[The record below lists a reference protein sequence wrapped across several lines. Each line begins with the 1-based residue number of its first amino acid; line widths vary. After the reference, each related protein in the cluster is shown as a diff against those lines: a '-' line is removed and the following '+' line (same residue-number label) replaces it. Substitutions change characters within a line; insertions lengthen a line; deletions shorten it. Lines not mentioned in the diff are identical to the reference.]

1 MGKKSRK
8 KRERK
13 IVANMANPAAFL
25 QAFLGSAGLQVGSG
39 KAFHEG
45 LDAVRNLFRRY
56 RRLDIALALCISDLW
71 PTNVASPVK
80 HIFAWAVLLD
90 LEPSGPDGLP
100 IDSYTDFTTFA
111 RALYAAWP
119 EFPMLEDFTP
129 EADWGQI
136 RVRLGERFVPMFY
149 GSCIERT
156 PDFVEAFRISY
167 AHLPEALAHM
177 DLAVAVQSH
186 IIGAMP
192 SLGAALVAES
202 RRGELEVPSED
213 FWDVSRAL
221 LLTVGAQ
228 VADWRS
234 QAGHALETAI
244 GTYKAPLAGNS
255 FGEAATQGTA
265 LPFLAVVE
273 GKDWIPVSVRSGPG
287 TVIEHW
293 ARRQISDV
301 SFETHRRLAQFIVE
315 RFQGSLMGPLTPVA
329 GETAVDELPV
339 SCVISAES
347 GVYLVCAA
355 DQASYPQRA
364 KASKKVYRELR
375 KGTPIHFLF
384 PNGRPVMLSNG
395 SGRGPGADDIHILI
409 VLTQSGTTMGIIDV
423 PEMPTR
429 VMSLADFIT
438 IFDSL
443 ENLSEFQRYW
453 KFVDEQMGQL
463 SPFSTGPAD
472 LFASFRDAHGVL
484 VEGATKPDWIGL
496 DPHWGTSWR
505 FRELANFWALAPRIF
520 PDGSPG
526 WTAREGTLG
535 VVALASRHHRAF
547 AYSTTVG
554 TCTVQSM
561 IVITKELKIEDG
573 RMVDMFAQLLADSMH
588 RCGNLIADAPLF
600 RLPHLVFNCQPDPAS
615 ILDADEH
622 PEPLEQ
628 FPSVVVSIEQ
638 EGPRTGHFR
647 LTLNARAVLAGL
659 AGAKDGAFEIRCL
672 METLVLAHMAHGM
685 GLPVGLAERLQPMA
699 LEQARYHLKVAVRLV
714 DVPDHVTPV
723 IPLPAE
729 YKLAR
734 KRLAV
739 TMKELNLVPGRY
751 ELAEAKTRIDL
762 ASERLRHYLEVRL
775 ASLDRQQFLR
785 ACIEEHDALLV
796 ARRWRTQRVR
806 QSLAHAV
813 EYDRL
818 EALEEARKEFGSPAR
833 HYRYLL
839 EKIVS
844 RPGNGV
850 EPVTD
855 DVLRELVALADWH
868 HVLTGASDVLHNG
881 IDVGGVEIDDSFIP
895 DVFYSTDTGRREE
908 QFAREDAKARLGTEL
923 NAQDVV
929 EGTSTELLA
938 SYKIREAFLA
948 DVGFELQHLLD
959 ALLVLSQAQ
968 RHGFDENLALSYVAN
983 PSRLADIFADSVQ
996 GLERAEAGRIVE
1008 FLTLSGSGILRLSG
1022 RDDETIDVPYW
1033 EHSKRVHR
1041 YAIRPLVSEQAG
1053 LRWGAEHA
1061 SHALNIW
1068 MSSVRDGYLP
1078 ADFEWPHVA
1087 PVIGQIKKG
1096 IEKQLEM
1103 RTEQIFKRY
1112 TPYVIRG
1119 IDFYKRFRDEGFDD
1133 AGDFDVLAYWP
1144 ETNTLATVECKYN
1157 KPPYTLKDSRRL
1169 RDQIFG
1175 KSESDRD
1182 GQFSRILRRRLFV
1195 EKNRQ
1200 LMLELLNW
1208 PMIKDVPLRDV
1219 ELYVGRD
1226 VYYWMIH
1233 PPYSVST
1240 RFVRVD
1246 ALDFFVRHELVAQR
1260 DAS

>member
-1 MGKKSRK
+1 MGKKSRA

-13 IVANMANPAAFL
+13 LRANMADPAAFL
-25 QAFLGSAGLQVGSG
+25 QSFLGSTALQGGSG

-45 LDAVRNLFRRY
+45 LDAIRNLFRRY

-71 PTNVASPVK
+71 PANVASPVK

-90 LEPSGPDGLP
+90 LEPGGPDDLP
-100 IDSYTDFTTFA
+100 IESYTEFGSFL
-111 RALYAAWP
+111 RALYTVWP

-129 EADWGQI
+129 EADWGQT
-136 RVRLGERFVPMFY
+136 RVRLGDHFVPMFY

-167 AHLPEALAHM
+167 ANLPDALAHM

-186 IIGAMP
+186 IIDAMP
-192 SLGAALVAES
+192 GFGDVPVAES
-202 RRGELEVPSED
+202 RHRALEVPPEH
-213 FWDVSRAL
+213 FWDVSRTTL
-221 LLTVGAQ
+221 LKAGAQ

-234 QAGHALETAI
+234 RAGCALETAI
-244 GTYKAPLAGNS
+244 GTYKAPLAWNA
-255 FGEAATQGTA
+255 FGEAAMQGTA

-273 GKDWIPVSVRSGPG
+273 GKDWLPVSVRSAPG
-287 TVIEHW
+287 VVIDYW
-293 ARRQISDV
+293 ARRQVSDV
-301 SFETHRRLAQFIVE
+301 SFETHRRLARFIIE
-315 RFQGSLMGPLTPVA
+315 RFQGGLMGPLTPVA
-329 GETAVDELPV
+329 GEITVGELPV

-355 DQASYPQRA
+355 DHASYPQRA
-364 KASKKVYRELR
+364 QASKKVYRELR
-375 KGTPIHFLF
+375 KGAPIHFLF

-395 SGRGPGADDIHILI
+395 VGHGPGADDIHILI
-409 VLTQSGTTMGIIDV
+409 VLTQSGTAMGVIDV
-423 PEMPTR
+423 PERPAR
-429 VMSLADFIT
+429 VMALADFIT

-443 ENLSEFQRYW
+443 EDLSEFQRYW
-453 KFVDEQMGQL
+453 KFVDEQRGQL
-463 SPFSTGPAD
+463 SPFSTGAAD
-472 LFASFRDAHGVL
+472 LFASFRDSHGVL
-484 VEGATKPDWIGL
+484 VEGATQPDWIGL

-505 FRELANFWALAPRIF
+505 FRELASFWALAPRIF
-520 PDGSPG
+520 PDGSCG
-526 WTAREGTLG
+526 WTPREGTQG

-561 IVITKELKIEDG
+561 VVITTGLKIEDG

-600 RLPHLVFNCQPDPAS
+600 RLPHLVFNCQPDPS
-615 ILDADEH
+615 SVLDADEH
-622 PEPLEQ
+622 PEPLER
-628 FPSVVVSIEQ
+628 FSSVVVSIKQ
-638 EGPRTGHFR
+638 EGARTGHLR
-647 LTLNARAVLAGL
+647 LILNPRAVLAGL

-672 METLVLAHMAHGM
+672 METLALSHTAHEMA
-685 GLPVGLAERLQPMA
+685 LPAGLAERLRPMA
-699 LEQARYHLKVAVRLV
+699 LEQARYHLQVAVRLV

-723 IPLPAE
+723 IPSPAE

-751 ELAEAKTRIDL
+751 ELAEAKARIDL
-762 ASERLRHYLEVRL
+762 ASERLRHYLETRL
-775 ASLDRQQFLR
+775 ASLDRQQLLR

-818 EALEEARKEFGSPAR
+818 AALEEARKEFGSPAR

-839 EKIVS
+839 EKVIS
-844 RPGNGV
+844 RRDNGV

-868 HVLTGASDVLHNG
+868 QVLTGASDVLHNG

-895 DVFYSTDTGRREE
+895 NVFYSTDTGRREE

-923 NAQDVV
+923 NAQDAV
-929 EGTSTELLA
+929 EGASTDLLA
-938 SYKIREAFLA
+938 SPKIRDAFMA

-959 ALLVLSQAQ
+959 TLLMLSQAQ
-968 RHGFDENLALSYVAN
+968 RHGFGEELALSYVAS
-983 PSRLADIFADSVQ
+983 PERLADVLADSVD
-996 GLERAEAGRIVE
+996 GLKRAEAGRIVE
-1008 FLTLSGSGILRLSG
+1008 FLTLSGPGILRLAG
-1022 RDDETIDVPYW
+1022 RDDDTIDVPYW

-1078 ADFEWPHVA
+1078 ADFEWPHVG
-1087 PVIGQIKKG
+1087 PVVGQVKKG

-1144 ETNTLATVECKYN
+1144 ETNTLTTAECKYN
-1157 KPPYTLKDSRRL
+1157 KPPYTVKDSRRL

-1175 KSESDRD
+1175 KAESDRD
-1182 GQFSRILRRRLFV
+1182 GQFSRIRRRRLFV

-1200 LMLELLNW
+1200 RMLELLKW
-1208 PMIKDVPLRDV
+1208 PLTTDVPLRDV

-1233 PPYSVST
+1233 PPYPVPT
-1240 RFVRVD
+1240 KFVRVD
-1246 ALDFFVRHELVAQR
+1246 ALDFFIRHELVAQR
-1260 DAS
+1260 